1 MRIAFAPMVRRSG
14 YAASVGL
21 AGIAGLHIA
30 WGLGASFS
38 VPEPFRT
45 GRRRRR
51 RCGDAASS
59 SVPRHRRSPRGRQRA
74 LRGSPCRVCPAA
86 SSRPGGR
93 GHLAR
98 GSRAHGACRSNGS
111 GIPGQFV
118 PEVPA
123 PRSSLLRS
131 ALPAPQPRYCH
142 RSTSSL
148 TYKHLPR
155 RVECQA
161 AEPPPIVSK
170 ACAGAPTHRTPRT
183 TPTISRSSANRLAE
197 HTHSAGSMRSA

>member
-1 MRIAFAPMVRRSG
+1 MPCR
-14 YAASVGL
+14 
-21 AGIAGLHIA
+21 
-30 WGLGASFS
+30 
-38 VPEPFRT
+38 
-45 GRRRRR
+45 
-51 RCGDAASS
+51 
-59 SVPRHRRSPRGRQRA
+59 RRSPHGRQRA
-74 LRGSPCRVCPAA
+74 LRGSPCRICPAA

-98 GSRAHGACRSNGS
+98 SSRAHRARRSNGS
-111 GIPGQFV
+111 GITGQFV

-131 ALPAPQPRYCH
+131 ALPAPEPRYCH

-161 AEPPPIVSK
+161 AEPDDQAVTLSSRRASGPPVRVDMAVNAWRSPMRYEDMTTRRRSVLTKRNLTKIEVSTLMSPRSPEVPQSCSPGHSSERDH
-170 ACAGAPTHRTPRT
+170 ARARHHR
-183 TPTISRSSANRLAE
+183 RLHRDTE
-197 HTHSAGSMRSA
+197 HVV